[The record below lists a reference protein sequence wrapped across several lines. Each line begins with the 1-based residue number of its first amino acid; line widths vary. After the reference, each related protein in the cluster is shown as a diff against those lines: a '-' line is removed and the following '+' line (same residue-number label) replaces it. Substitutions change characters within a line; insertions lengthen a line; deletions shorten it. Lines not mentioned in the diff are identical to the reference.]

1 MKKITIKEIAQ
12 IGIMSAAVYVA
23 SAFLQV
29 PIPTAIDNTR
39 LHMGECHVPAGRYAF
54 RASAGRACGG
64 DWLHVL

>member
-1 MKKITIKEIAQ
+1 MKKITIKEIAR

-29 PIPTAIDNTR
+29 PIPTA
-39 LHMGECHVPAGRYAF
+39 